1 MDTGYI
7 TLAALG
13 GATVGGV
20 TSFVTSWTTQSAQMR
35 AERRASNKIRRQ
47 KLYKVEEVVL
57 SHSFSPLELFSW
69 TLPHWILAL
78 DEALE
83 HHRNAPN
90 AAPIPIDTGLA
101 PDLIAFQSLVGVR
114 PVEPSCAAS
123 LSMVP

>member
-57 SHSFSPLELFSW
+57 QSFF
-69 TLPHWILAL
+69 
-78 DEALE
+78 
-83 HHRNAPN
+83 
-90 AAPIPIDTGLA
+90 
-101 PDLIAFQSLVGVR
+101 
-114 PVEPSCAAS
+114 
-123 LSMVP
+123 